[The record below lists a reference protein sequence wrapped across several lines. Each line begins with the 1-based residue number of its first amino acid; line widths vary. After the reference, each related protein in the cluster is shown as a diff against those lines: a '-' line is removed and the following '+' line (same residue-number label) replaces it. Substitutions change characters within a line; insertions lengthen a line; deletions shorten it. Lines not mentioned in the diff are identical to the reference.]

1 MKSKVK
7 KAAMKKA
14 AMNSLKKDSSSSLK
28 KNSSSSLRKDEEA
41 NLNAANLKK
50 LGQLSL
56 KDKIQKAAEEHSGE
70 EDQANALVASM
81 TAGEKSNAWNQ
92 HQVHLKRKGNESLKK
107 EFEGLDKKA
116 KGLSTALFL
125 MKKNKA
131 VFASVVKEASHTS
144 SLKKKERWLTELEAL
159 KKWTQTELD
168 AHCASGRVIWRNCPT
183 TWGVYEYQDTLDI
196 VKTVKGTHR
205 ASWAVGQEYEVG
217 AEDEDDWQQA
227 LEKDPHSLMLGGLEK
242 GKGAAG
248 KGLEKGKTK
257 GKGKGKTKPQPVEDE
272 DQEDEEELTM
282 EKALKKAKKTRDL
295 LSSTQN
301 NFEEALK
308 KVAKSPYLSKQSYK
322 DKQAVLSGLGK
333 MLAATKKILE
343 KGESNKLDAVKEHLL
358 AACACMKEAKEEAK
372 ELVQLGMKAL
382 SKAGS
387 AKDKP

>member
-1 MKSKVK
+1 MKSKVR

-14 AMNSLKKDSSSSLK
+14 AVNSLKKDSSSSL
-28 KNSSSSLRKDEEA
+28 RKDKEA
-41 NLNAANLKK
+41 SLNAANLKK

-81 TAGEKSNAWNQ
+81 TPGEKSNAWNQ

-196 VKTVKGTHR
+196 VKTVKGTQK

-227 LEKDPHSLMLGGLEK
+227 LEKDLHSLMLGGLEK

-257 GKGKGKTKPQPVEDE
+257 GKGKGKGKNKPQPLEDE

-282 EKALKKAKKTRDL
+282 EKALKKSQENQGFA
-295 LSSTQN
+295 QQYP
-301 NFEEALK
+301 E
-308 KVAKSPYLSKQSYK
+308 Q
-322 DKQAVLSGLGK
+322 
-333 MLAATKKILE
+333 
-343 KGESNKLDAVKEHLL
+343 
-358 AACACMKEAKEEAK
+358 C
-372 ELVQLGMKAL
+372 
-382 SKAGS
+382 
-387 AKDKP
+387 